1 MTTVENHAKKEY
13 NSSMKNTAPFAPVI
27 NADNKMIT
35 EGVIGWIIW
44 IYQIIKGTT
53 NRTNNIS

>member
-1 MTTVENHAKKEY
+1 MTTVENHTKKEY
-13 NSSMKNTAPFAPVI
+13 NSSMKNTAPFASVI

-35 EGVIGWIIW
+35 GGVIGWIIW
-44 IYQIIKGTT
+44 IHQIINGTT

>member
-1 MTTVENHAKKEY
+1 MPNRVLNQYIYTQRFPV
-13 NSSMKNTAPFAPVI
+13 FVI

-44 IYQIIKGTT
+44 IYQIIEGTMK
-53 NRTNNIS
+53 RKNNIS

>member
-1 MTTVENHAKKEY
+1 MLLSAEIP
-13 NSSMKNTAPFAPVI
+13 SFVI

-35 EGVIGWIIW
+35 EAAIGWIIW
-44 IYQIIKGTT
+44 IYQIIEGTT

>member
-1 MTTVENHAKKEY
+1 MNL
-13 NSSMKNTAPFAPVI
+13 NSHSAVAVISPVPITVI

-35 EGVIGWIIW
+35 GGMIGWIIW

-53 NRTNNIS
+53 NRTNYIF

>member
-27 NADNKMIT
+27 NADNIMIT

-44 IYQIIKGTT
+44 IDIIIKGIT
-53 NRTNNIS
+53 NRTSNNS